1 MAENLI
7 SLSGLSLHPLAQQIV
22 VEFGFDCGIAPFAL
36 RGILCRLPFLIF
48 RTCLRPVVSVL
59 QHCLLRC
66 SVLGAFLERFPP
78 PEITLGVLAPFFAR
92 ATLAIAVSGRGGIPH
107 WR

>member
-7 SLSGLSLHPLAQQIV
+7 SLSGLSLHPLTQQFV
-22 VEFGFDCGIAPFAL
+22 VEFGLDCGIAPFAL

-48 RTCLRPVVSVL
+48 RTCLRSVVSVL
-59 QHCLLRC
+59 QHRC
-66 SVLGAFLERFPP
+66 CAALSRAYLWGVSPP
-78 PEITLGVLAPFFAR
+78 QITLGILARISAR
-92 ATLAIAVSGRGGIPH
+92 ATLFLAVSGRGGIPH